1 MPDRYREVSSKCE
14 RFLPPPHYLTG
25 NTPLVSSGSSVI
37 SNVET
42 NHLSVYGST
51 VNRHGSLITG
61 NGSVVTNAQTESYLN
76 GYLSSTVHTPVKR
89 YVPTTNMTT
98 DIYSDSTIVL
108 PHHQQVT
115 MVGTQIIH
123 NCNKFIKQFL
133 NFSQNTRNLS
143 QSNSNT
149 LTSSYRYR
157 MKCCSNMDALGESNS
172 NNNIYTVHD
181 AH

>member
-14 RFLPPPHYLTG
+14 RYLPPPHYLTG

-108 PHHQQVT
+108 PHHQQVS
-115 MVGTQIIH
+115 VISRWHANHTQFQSTQLTFFCSDFHRIREICRSQIAIH
-123 NCNKFIKQFL
+123 
-133 NFSQNTRNLS
+133 
-143 QSNSNT
+143 
-149 LTSSYRYR
+149 
-157 MKCCSNMDALGESNS
+157 
-172 NNNIYTVHD
+172 
-181 AH
+181 